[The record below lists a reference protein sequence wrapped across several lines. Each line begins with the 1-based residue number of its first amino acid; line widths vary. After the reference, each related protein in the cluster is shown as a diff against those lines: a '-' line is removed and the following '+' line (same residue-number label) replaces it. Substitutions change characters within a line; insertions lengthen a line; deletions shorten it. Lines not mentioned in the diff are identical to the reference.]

1 MVLCGLTVPLRTQAV
16 YLFVGLLPRGHKMA
30 ATVPRN
36 SVKSRRRGRSKWPL
50 ASAFSFKNFV
60 LETSLD
66 NQNIANAGCSPGGK
80 AWRLTSI
87 PDVTL

>member
-1 MVLCGLTVPLRTQAV
+1 MLCGSAVPLRTQEV
-16 YLFVGLLPRGHKMA
+16 YLFVGLSPRGHKMA

-36 SVKSRRRGRSKWPL
+36 SAKSRRRGVSKWPL
-50 ASAFSFKNFV
+50 ASAFSFKENFV